1 MIKDILLIFIGGV
14 FSAFGFLAQR
24 MLSKA
29 STLEELDIQLKLL
42 EINKQ
47 KKEQNVSDEEL
58 EKMRARLP
66 KRISR
71 PDQIEE
77 FAQAP
82 PEFRTQADML
92 EYADSEYR
100 ILESDLNTTLT
111 LLYRERNDAWRKQLE
126 QSQLAWLEY
135 RNKQAKLASDQFKGG
150 SIAPFI
156 YVTET
161 NAITKH
167 RIAELRL
174 MLFS

>member
-1 MIKDILLIFIGGV
+1 MIKDILLVFIGGV

-29 STLEELDIQLKLL
+29 STLEDLDIQLKLL
-42 EINKQ
+42 EIKKQ
-47 KKEQNVSDEEL
+47 QKEQNVSDEEL

-66 KRISR
+66 KRVSGPGHI
-71 PDQIEE
+71 IE
-77 FAQAP
+77 FAQGP
-82 PEFRTQADML
+82 PEFKTQAQML

-100 ILESDLNTTLT
+100 ILESDLRDTLT
-111 LLYRERNDAWRKQLE
+111 LLNRQRDDTWRKQLE

-135 RNKQAKLASDQFKGG
+135 RNKQAKLASEQYKGG

-156 YVTET
+156 YVTEI
-161 NAITKH
+161 NDITKQ

-174 MLFS
+174 MLLP